1 MGLLD
6 KVQGGQTK
14 VSNNLDKSEIE
25 FILSLIK
32 NSNFK
37 GENLDIL
44 YKIAVKLQNQYTD
57 ISKWH
62 TT

>member
-6 KVQGGQTK
+6 KVQGQK
-14 VSNNLDKSEIE
+14 KASNNLDSSEIE

-32 NSNFK
+32 NSTFK

-44 YKIAVKLQNQYTD
+44 YKIAVKLQNQYTE
-57 ISKWH
+57 ISK
-62 TT
+62 

>member
-32 NSNFK
+32 NSTFK

-57 ISKWH
+57 ISK
-62 TT
+62 

>member
-6 KVQGGQTK
+6 KIQGGPTE
-14 VSNNLDKSEIE
+14 VSNNLNKPEIE

-32 NSNFK
+32 NSNFR

-44 YKIAVKLQNQYTD
+44 YKVVVKLQNQYTN
-57 ISKWH
+57 ISK
-62 TT
+62 

>member
-6 KVQGGQTK
+6 KIQASNK
-14 VSNNLDKSEIE
+14 ASNNLDKSEIE

-57 ISKWH
+57 ISK
-62 TT
+62 

>member
-6 KVQGGQTK
+6 KVKQQQK
-14 VSNNLDKSEIE
+14 VSNNLDTTEIE

-32 NSNFK
+32 NSTFK

-44 YKIAVKLQNQYTD
+44 YKIAVKLQN
-57 ISKWH
+57 
-62 TT
+62 

>member
-6 KVQGGQTK
+6 KVKQQQK
-14 VSNNLDKSEIE
+14 VSNNLDSSEIE

-32 NSNFK
+32 NSTFK

-44 YKIAVKLQNQYTD
+44 YKIAIKLQNQYTE
-57 ISKWH
+57 ISK
-62 TT
+62 

>member
-6 KVQGGQTK
+6 KVQGQKK
-14 VSNNLDKSEIE
+14 VSNNLDSSEIE

-32 NSNFK
+32 NSTFK

-44 YKIAVKLQNQYTD
+44 YKIAVKLQNQYTE
-57 ISKWH
+57 ISK
-62 TT
+62 

>member
-6 KVQGGQTK
+6 KVKQQQK
-14 VSNNLDKSEIE
+14 VSNSLDAAEIE

-32 NSNFK
+32 NSTFK

-44 YKIAVKLQNQYTD
+44 YKIAVKLQNQYTE
-57 ISKWH
+57 ISK
-62 TT
+62 

>member
-32 NSNFK
+32 NSTFK

-44 YKIAVKLQNQYTD
+44 YKIAVKLQNQYTE
-57 ISKWH
+57 ISK
-62 TT
+62 

>member
-6 KVQGGQTK
+6 KIQGGQTK
-14 VSNNLDKSEIE
+14 ASNNLDKSEIE

-57 ISKWH
+57 ISK
-62 TT
+62 

>member
-6 KVQGGQTK
+6 KVKQQQK
-14 VSNNLDKSEIE
+14 VSNNLDTTEIE

-32 NSNFK
+32 NSTFK

-44 YKIAVKLQNQYTD
+44 YKIAVKLQNQYTE
-57 ISKWH
+57 ISK
-62 TT
+62 

>member
-6 KVQGGQTK
+6 KVKQQQK
-14 VSNNLDKSEIE
+14 VSNNLDATEIE

-57 ISKWH
+57 ISK
-62 TT
+62 

>member
-6 KVQGGQTK
+6 KVQGQQK
-14 VSNNLDKSEIE
+14 VSNNLDIAEIE

-32 NSNFK
+32 NSTFK

-44 YKIAVKLQNQYTD
+44 YKIAVKLQNQYTE
-57 ISKWH
+57 ISK
-62 TT
+62 

>member
-57 ISKWH
+57 ISK
-62 TT
+62 

>member
-6 KVQGGQTK
+6 KVRQQQK
-14 VSNNLDKSEIE
+14 VSNNLDATEIE

-57 ISKWH
+57 ISK
-62 TT
+62 

>member
-6 KVQGGQTK
+6 KVKQQQK
-14 VSNNLDKSEIE
+14 VSNNLDTTEIE

-32 NSNFK
+32 NSTFK

-57 ISKWH
+57 ISK
-62 TT
+62 

>member
-6 KVQGGQTK
+6 KVKQQQK
-14 VSNNLDKSEIE
+14 VSNNLDSSEIE

-32 NSNFK
+32 NSTFK

-44 YKIAVKLQNQYTD
+44 YKIAVKLQNQYTE
-57 ISKWH
+57 ISK
-62 TT
+62 

>member
-6 KVQGGQTK
+6 KVQGQQK
-14 VSNNLDKSEIE
+14 VSNNLDIAEIE

-32 NSNFK
+32 NSTFK

-44 YKIAVKLQNQYTD
+44 YKIAIKLQNQYTE
-57 ISKWH
+57 IPK
-62 TT
+62 

>member
-6 KVQGGQTK
+6 KVQGQQK
-14 VSNNLDKSEIE
+14 VSNNLDIAEIE

-32 NSNFK
+32 NSTFK

-44 YKIAVKLQNQYTD
+44 YKIAIKLQNQYTE
-57 ISKWH
+57 ISK
-62 TT
+62 

>member
-6 KVQGGQTK
+6 KVQGQKK
-14 VSNNLDKSEIE
+14 VSNNLDSSEIE

-32 NSNFK
+32 NSTFK

-57 ISKWH
+57 ISK
-62 TT
+62 